1 MNEITTNKTDTNL
14 ILQKLESTLPA
25 VQKQISELCV
35 SKDAHT
41 TISDLQYSG
50 QTPLIWVQQCAL
62 QQQQR
67 LDALRETWFRH
78 KKNEIRIKKWRDK
91 GDELSMLK
99 ADEVEAGLN
108 ASKNVIRNAMEEL
121 QHYQDQIDALKKNF
135 NIPDEV
141 TPEMVRQNDKREKL
155 RGAFRRALEEVE
167 ATGRIPRGTQ
177 ESLEWVGVH
186 PVVARAH
193 CLDYLNGVA
202 QMLEEGKAPT
212 INHLY
217 AFLDQM
223 EELYKDGIENVVTT
237 YLKNRP
243 LDEVDQS
250 QNSV

>member
-121 QHYQDQIDALKKNF
+121 QHYQDQINALKDFARTMVNHCSSLRLHIEEYEAHFEEFQKYRFSVPVMGCILLNSSVRTVHSVVSEHKN
-135 NIPDEV
+135 
-141 TPEMVRQNDKREKL
+141 
-155 RGAFRRALEEVE
+155 
-167 ATGRIPRGTQ
+167 
-177 ESLEWVGVH
+177 
-186 PVVARAH
+186 
-193 CLDYLNGVA
+193 
-202 QMLEEGKAPT
+202 
-212 INHLY
+212 
-217 AFLDQM
+217 
-223 EELYKDGIENVVTT
+223 
-237 YLKNRP
+237 
-243 LDEVDQS
+243 
-250 QNSV
+250 